1 MSPHELH
8 PSLESGDLRP
18 EERRELLMHLQ
29 DCETCRSRWAAKDPS
44 VLFSLLAIE
53 TVPAEVLARVSSGV
67 EDAMAAESEREIGRR
82 RAAWGALAASLLVA
96 TVLGAYLWN
105 QAPISAPVQP
115 VADAGAGASTPA
127 PDATIPAGMIELLQ
141 SPESAE
147 VVEMSV
153 GDVEV
158 VMIFDEAMEI

>member
-1 MSPHELH
+1 MSPHERH
-8 PSLESGDLRP
+8 PSLERGDPRP
-18 EERRELLMHLQ
+18 EERRELLVHLQ
-29 DCETCRSRWAAKDPS
+29 ACEMCRSRWSAKDPS

-53 TVPAEVLARVSSGV
+53 PVPDDVLERVSRGV
-67 EDAMAAESEREIGRR
+67 EDAMAAEVERETGRR
-82 RAAWGALAASLLVA
+82 WVAWGSLAASLLVA
-96 TVLGAYLWN
+96 AVLGAYLWN
-105 QAPISAPVQP
+105 QAPITAPAPAVADSGAGMSAP
-115 VADAGAGASTPA
+115 A
-127 PDATIPAGMIELLQ
+127 PEATIPAGMIEFLE

>member
-1 MSPHELH
+1 VSRHERH
-8 PSLESGDLRP
+8 PSLECGDLRP
-18 EERRELLMHLQ
+18 EERRELLVHLQ
-29 DCETCRSRWAAKDPS
+29 GCETCRSRWAAEDPS

-53 TVPAEVLARVSSGV
+53 PVPGEVLERVSSGV
-67 EDAMAAESEREIGRR
+67 ESAIAAEAEREVGRR
-82 RAAWGALAASLLVA
+82 WVAWGSLAASLLVA

-105 QAPISAPVQP
+105 QAPITAPVP
-115 VADAGAGASTPA
+115 VADSAAAVGAPE
-127 PDATIPAGMIELLQ
+127 PEATIPAGMIEFLE